1 MKLYESTWNYMK
13 KQGSRSSSY
22 KHSNIKE
29 SVDFIIDQYRCRL
42 FSEAARTH
50 AI

>member
-1 MKLYESTWNYMK
+1 MKLHEKNK
-13 KQGSRSSSY
+13 VQEA
-22 KHSNIKE
+22 HPPDIKE
-29 SVDFIIDQYRCRL
+29 SADFITDHYGCRL

>member
-1 MKLYESTWNYMK
+1 MKLYESTRNYMK
-13 KQGSRSSSY
+13 KQGSRSTSY
-22 KHSNIKE
+22 KHPDIKE
-29 SVDFIIDQYRCRL
+29 SADFIIDQYGYRL